1 MSPMSNA
8 TSPASPGDF
17 TPPMSPHSDRIPKR
31 EETVLTARP
40 PEKTASSVSS
50 TKPSKSP
57 DDVASS
63 FPAESNEEVEGESFG
78 FEVVLRERDEAA
90 MDSTPL
96 RDDFKQGHLYY
107 SYTRDDDKDD
117 PAQISHEEDH
127 SASPFH
133 YEHDDDMDD
142 HGSTSFMM
150 DISDELLL
158 EPIAHVGPMD

>member
-1 MSPMSNA
+1 MSR
-8 TSPASPGDF
+8 F
-17 TPPMSPHSDRIPKR
+17 
-31 EETVLTARP
+31 
-40 PEKTASSVSS
+40 
-50 TKPSKSP
+50 PS
-57 DDVASS
+57 
-63 FPAESNEEVEGESFG
+63 AEQEDESFG

-90 MDSTPL
+90 AESTPL
-96 RDDFKQGHLYY
+96 RDNTFQPGHLYY
-107 SYTRDDDKDD
+107 SYTRGEDKDD

-158 EPIAHVGPMD
+158 EPIAPTGLMD

>member
-1 MSPMSNA
+1 MSNP

-17 TPPMSPHSDRIPKR
+17 TPPISPHSDRIPKR

-40 PEKTASSVSS
+40 QEKTSNVNS
-50 TKPSKSP
+50 SKSP
-57 DDVASS
+57 DDVASNYL
-63 FPAESNEEVEGESFG
+63 ADNEEVDESFG
-78 FEVVLRERDEAA
+78 FEVVLRERDESGS
-90 MDSTPL
+90 DSTPL
-96 RDDFKQGHLYY
+96 RDDFKRGHLYY
-107 SYTRDDDKDD
+107 SYTRDDEDKDD
-117 PAQISHEEDH
+117 PAQISHEEEH

-158 EPIAHVGPMD
+158 EPIAAVGPMD